1 MKAVWAELVP
11 VPKKA
16 LTTHLTAV
24 LAHLKAGLTDRLWR
38 AREASCLALADLLPG
53 REWDEL
59 KDSLEALT
67 TALALR
73 NSAGIY
79 HLITASSYTAL
90 QTTPLASRSLPS
102 LD

>member
-1 MKAVWAELVP
+1 MKAVWTELVP

-67 TALALR
+67 TALMRALDDIKETVRVGR
-73 NSAGIY
+73 NNWTRWKYSNN
-79 HLITASSYTAL
+79 
-90 QTTPLASRSLPS
+90 
-102 LD
+102 